1 MNRKPIL
8 TFGVL
13 TLALVVLMPAPAV
26 GQVAPSPAEEGIAAV
41 NASFSRALAAGDG
54 AAAGALY
61 TEDAIMLPP
70 GGEMIKGWQR
80 ISDYWQQAVE
90 NGLRNLEA
98 STYEVIAGDTHA
110 TEVGRFRIYDDAGE
124 VTETGKYVIVW
135 QQRKGRWMLHRT
147 IWNLTLLEE

>member
-1 MNRKPIL
+1 MDRRRNL
-8 TFGVL
+8 SLGALML
-13 TLALVVLMPAPAV
+13 TLAILAPVSAMA
-26 GQVAPSPAEEGIAAV
+26 QVPSAAEEGIAAV

-90 NGLRNLEA
+90 DGLRNLEA
-98 STYEVIAGDTHA
+98 TAYEVIAGDSHA
-110 TEVGRFRIYDDAGE
+110 TEVGRYRIYDGE
-124 VTETGKYVIVW
+124 GVVTENGKYMIVW
-135 QQRKGRWMLHRT
+135 IQRNGRWMLHRT
-147 IWNLTLLEE
+147 IWNLTLEEE